1 MDYIDYMMRNSGLLT
16 EYARN
21 HFSLVLSA
29 VLISLL
35 LWVPV
40 GVVITRN
47 EKWAGRVLGIAN
59 TIFCIPSLSLFAVMV
74 AIPFLGLGRRSA
86 LIALVLY
93 AMMPLVR
100 NVYQG
105 VKVVDKSVIEAAR
118 GMGMN
123 SWRILWEIQLP
134 LATPVIFAGFRI
146 TVVMTTGIA
155 AIATYIGERNLGR
168 LIAEGL
174 TRYNVEMIVVG
185 ALLIAF
191 IAIVLDSVL
200 GAIEKRMVPRGLR
213 VRRS

>member
-1 MDYIDYMMRNSGLLT
+1 MNYIEYMIRNSSLVM
-16 EYARN
+16 EYTQN
-21 HFSLVLSA
+21 HFSLVMSA
-29 VLISLL
+29 VIISLL

-40 GVVITRN
+40 GVLITRN
-47 EKWAGRVLGIAN
+47 EKWASRVLGIAN
-59 TIFCIPSLSLFAVMV
+59 TIFCIPSLSLFAVMIT
-74 AIPFLGLGRRSA
+74 IPGLGLGRRSA
-86 LIALVLY
+86 LVALVLY
-93 AMMPLVR
+93 SMMPLVR

-105 VKVVDKSVIEAAR
+105 VKIVDKNVIEAAR

-174 TRYNVEMIVVG
+174 TRFNIEMIVSG
-185 ALLIAF
+185 ALLIAL
-191 IAIVLDSVL
+191 IAIILDTVL
-200 GAIEKRMVPRGLR
+200 GIIEKKIVPKGLKIS
-213 VRRS
+213 RS